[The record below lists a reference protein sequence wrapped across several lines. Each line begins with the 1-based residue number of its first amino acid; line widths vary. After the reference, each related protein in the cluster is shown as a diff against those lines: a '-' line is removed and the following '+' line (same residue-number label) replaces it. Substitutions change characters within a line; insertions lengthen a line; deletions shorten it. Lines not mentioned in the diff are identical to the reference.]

1 MGRDGGLTMSR
12 RAIVL
17 VALGAIVVAVAT
29 SSLLHSSERTAKEK
43 TTKSRSADAVI
54 RAAGVRVAPA
64 HLRATIETVGTLVAN
79 ESVRVVSE
87 LSRRLVRV
95 HVGEGVRVEKNALLF
110 ELDDTDLVARLQEL
124 EARRKLAARTVERQ
138 RALMSEAKKALSAQ
152 AFDQSSAELA
162 ALAAQIDAAKV
173 TLAKTKIRAP
183 FAGTVGLRRV
193 SEGAWV
199 TPETELTTLHDT
211 SHVKIDFAVPE
222 RYAPSVASGR
232 TFRFRVAGQG
242 DAFEGSIVAVAP
254 AIAAETRTLLVR
266 GIAENRENKLIPGG
280 FVSVELPIED
290 AGGGVAV
297 PAQAVVPSAKGHGVF
312 VLAGGRAELRAV
324 EIGLRTADEVQV
336 LSGLSAG
343 ETVLTTNLLRLAP
356 GMKVELES
364 AGS

>member
-1 MGRDGGLTMSR
+1 MKRPVVIGLVC
-12 RAIVL
+12 A
-17 VALGAIVVAVAT
+17 AVVAVALA
-29 SSLLHSSERTAKEK
+29 SSFRSSAPAAKEK
-43 TTKSRSADAVI
+43 AAKSRDSDAAI
-54 RAAGVRVAPA
+54 RAAGVRVEPA
-64 HLRATIETVGTLVAN
+64 HLRATIEAVGALVAN

-95 HVGEGVRVEKNALLF
+95 HVGEGVHVDKGALLF
-110 ELDDTDLVARLQEL
+110 ELDDTDLVARLEEL

-152 AFDQSSAELA
+152 AFDQSTAELS
-162 ALAAQIDAAKV
+162 ALVAQIDAAKV
-173 TLAKTKIRAP
+173 TLSKTKIRAP

-211 SHVKIDFAVPE
+211 SRVKIDFAVPE
-222 RYAPSVASGR
+222 RYAPSVASRR
-232 TFRFRVAGQG
+232 TFRFRVAGHG
-242 DAFEGSIVAVAP
+242 DAFEGSVVAVAP
-254 AIAAETRTLLVR
+254 AIATETRTLLVR

-280 FVSVELPIED
+280 FVSVEFPIED

-312 VLAGGRAELRAV
+312 VLAGGRAELRAG

-336 LSGLSAG
+336 LSGLEAG